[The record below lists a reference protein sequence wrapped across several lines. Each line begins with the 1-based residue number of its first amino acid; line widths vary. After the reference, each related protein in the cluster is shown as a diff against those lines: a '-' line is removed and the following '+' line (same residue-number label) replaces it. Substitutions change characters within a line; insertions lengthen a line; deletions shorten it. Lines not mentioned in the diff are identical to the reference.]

1 MCPTV
6 IGRIE
11 TRVATLILPALLA
24 TLISAIYGDEG
35 WIVVIGLY
43 LLLGVALD
51 VCVYQWVI
59 RWQPPWL
66 TGALAVYEFVLLYL
80 LVKTL
85 RPGRPGFGEPD
96 ALPGLA
102 DWHPVFLYWL
112 TWCIAITTK
121 IVVLPLVSL

>member
-24 TLISAIYGDEG
+24 TLISLAHGDEG
-35 WIVVIGLY
+35 WSVVIGRC
-43 LLLGVALD
+43 LLLGVTLD
-51 VCVYQWVI
+51 VCVYQFVI

-80 LVKTL
+80 IVKTL
-85 RPGRPGFGEPD
+85 DPGQPGFGEPD
-96 ALPGLA
+96 ALPGTA
-102 DWHPVFLYWL
+102 DWHPIFLYWL
-112 TWCIAITTK
+112 TWTIAIATK
-121 IVVLPLVSL
+121 IV